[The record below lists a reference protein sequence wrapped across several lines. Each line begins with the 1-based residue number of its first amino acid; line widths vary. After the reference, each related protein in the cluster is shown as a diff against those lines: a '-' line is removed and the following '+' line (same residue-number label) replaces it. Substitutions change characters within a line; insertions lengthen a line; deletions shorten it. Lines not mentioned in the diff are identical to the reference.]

1 MDRNRIGNVAVD
13 TNRIIPIWE
22 KYLLTIEEAAL
33 YFHIGE
39 KRLREIYTG
48 HSNSELFVQNGN
60 RVLVKRKLFEL
71 HIDEIEVV

>member
-1 MDRNRIGNVAVD
+1 MSNTANKSV
-13 TNRIIPIWE
+13 PIWE

-39 KRLREIYTG
+39 KRLREIFTEHG
-48 HSNSELFVQNGN
+48 NSELFVQNGN
-60 RVLVKRKLFEL
+60 RVLIKRKLFEL